1 MKTVLA
7 PESLDIAGKRLIL
20 RDITPDDQRE
30 VLALHHQVFGSSVD
44 ARWFDWKYV
53 TGQGEGV
60 GLWSGESLVAF
71 CGGTPR
77 EVLDKGVSK
86 RFLQIGD
93 VMVSPEWRGVFGRK
107 NPFFYVSERLYRT
120 RLGGEGDFRAGFGFP
135 NQRHLR
141 LAVKTGLSH
150 DAGEVGG
157 LQWLLDR
164 SNPPA
169 LSNWRWRSE
178 PLDPGQR
185 SFDRAVDRCWQR
197 MRTGCTDGWVGVRD
211 ANYVRWRFIDRPD
224 KHYRFLALR
233 RPWRSEPE
241 GLAVL
246 ALPVAASE
254 ALPWLDWVGPKD
266 LLHEAWAIGM
276 QQACRDGSA
285 GLTTWASP
293 AMADLL
299 ARTRPTRMGTAA
311 GVGVPTASALT
322 TAEIGALNAWW
333 TGGDTDFL

>member
-7 PESLDIAGKRLIL
+7 PEPLDIASQHFTL
-20 RDITPDDQRE
+20 RDITAENQKD
-30 VLALHHQVFGSSVD
+30 VLALHHHVFGSSVD

-53 TGQGEGV
+53 AGQGEGV
-60 GLWSGESLVAF
+60 GLWNGERLIAF

-77 EVLDKGVSK
+77 EVLYKGAFG

-93 VMVSPEWRGVFGRK
+93 VMVAPEWRGVFARK
-107 NPFFYVSERLYRT
+107 SPFFYVSERLYRS
-120 RLGGEGDFRAGFGFP
+120 RLGRDGDFLAGFGFP

-164 SNPPA
+164 SAPPA
-169 LSNWRWRSE
+169 LPSWQWHSA

-185 SFDRAVDRCWQR
+185 SFDIAVDRCWQR
-197 MRTGCTDGWVGVRD
+197 MRAGCADGLVGVRD
-211 ANYVRWRFIDRPD
+211 AKYVRWRFVDRPD
-224 KHYRFLALR
+224 RRYRFLALR

-246 ALPVAASE
+246 AQPVAASE
-254 ALPWLDWVGPKD
+254 PLPWLDWVGPKD
-266 LLHEAWAIGM
+266 LLCEAWALAM
-276 QQACRDGSA
+276 RQAHRDGSA
-285 GLTTWASP
+285 GVATWASP
-293 AMADLL
+293 AMAHWLV
-299 ARTRPTRMGTAA
+299 RTRPISMGTVA
-311 GVGVPTASALT
+311 GVGVPATSALSVS
-322 TAEIGALNAWW
+322 EVGALNAWW